1 MIKIKKIDKKILLPI
16 TAGFLYLPFIK
27 IAEYIEIANHSIV
40 FSLATSISMTFAIIP
55 LLISRYNMRKALVNR
70 NNNNKINKS
79 DTNEKSLAIALIYN
93 KGSDIIKKNK
103 FLFIFL
109 SSLADFIQTLIASM
123 TYNNQSNISLW
134 LLDII
139 FLSILS
145 YLVFKEKLVRHQIL
159 SMIIIIIFGFIMDFI
174 VGNFSNGLNNIGFFL
189 LRIFCEFSY
198 SLSQILNKYCMEYKF
213 SPPYEVCLFI
223 GIFSFF
229 FHLICL
235 IIASCLPCDYE
246 FCQILDE
253 KNNKNY
259 FDNFRIYISKI
270 NGKEF
275 FLVFIEMIILCLM
288 NILTILTIKYYT
300 PFHLLIIL
308 IIGKI
313 MMKAKNFFVGYE
325 TKDIINIISLILIL
339 IGLLVFIEVIILNF
353 CGIQKNTRD
362 NIEKRGAL
370 DIISEEEEDGSSSI
384 DNRNTKSINRYVSSA
399 TVSSSS
405 SV

>member
-1 MIKIKKIDKKILLPI
+1 MKKTDKKILLPI

-27 IAEYIEIANHSIV
+27 ISKHIEIANHSIV
-40 FSLATSISMTFAIIP
+40 FSLATSIAMTFAVIP
-55 LLISRYNMRKALVNR
+55 LLISRYNMRKAMVNR
-70 NNNNKINKS
+70 NNNNKINKC
-79 DTNEKSLAIALIYN
+79 DTNESNLAIELIYN
-93 KGSDIIKKNK
+93 KGTDIIKRNK

-109 SSLADFIQTLIASM
+109 SSLADFTQTLIASM
-123 TYNNQSNISLW
+123 TYNIQTNISLW

-139 FLSILS
+139 FLSFLS
-145 YLVFKEKLVRHQIL
+145 YLIFKQKLFRHQIL

-174 VGNFSNGLNNIGFFL
+174 FGNFSDALDNIGLCL
-189 LRIFCEFSY
+189 LRTFCEFSY
-198 SLSQILNKYCMEYKF
+198 SLSQILNKYTMEYKF

-235 IIASCLPCDYE
+235 IIASCLPCDYD
-246 FCQILDE
+246 FCEILDE
-253 KNNKNY
+253 KNNEKY
-259 FDNFRIYISKI
+259 FDNFRIYFSKI

-275 FLVFIEMIILCLM
+275 ILVFIEMIILFLM
-288 NILTILTIKYYT
+288 NILTILTIKFYT

-313 MMKAKNFFVGYE
+313 MMKANAFFIGYQI
-325 TKDIINIISLILIL
+325 KDIINIISLILIL
-339 IGLLVFIEVIILNF
+339 IGLLVFVEVIILNF

-370 DIISEEEEDGSSSI
+370 DIISEEDEDSSSI
-384 DNRNTKSINRYVSSA
+384 DNRNTTSINRYVSSD
-399 TVSSSS
+399 TVSSNLSS
-405 SV
+405 